1 MVSKIK
7 EILKI
12 PIQKLD
18 KPIFLLKE
26 TQNSAARNRKMLVA
40 FNGKLGAVIVA
51 QKAVH

>member
-1 MVSKIK
+1 MTRIK
-7 EILKI
+7 EKLKT

-26 TQNSAARNRKMLVA
+26 TKNSAARNRKMLVA